1 MFTVVFHRHF
11 SCRQI
16 RDTAELTKVKCV
28 SGVHSLEAA
37 SVSIW
42 QPVYNN
48 NSKKKNKKKNL
59 PDTREHTK
67 SNSYDGDSLS
77 HWSTRTNTHTLLS
90 HTQRQKV
97 KNTAESIYQDI
108 SWQQPSKHISVPK
121 RFDHSSPRV
130 FHFIAKAVWAGHFWI
145 RRQIWV

>member
-48 NSKKKNKKKNL
+48 NSKKKKQKKTYLTLGNTPNQTAMTVTACL
-59 PDTREHTK
+59 TEAHAQ
-67 SNSYDGDSLS
+67 
-77 HWSTRTNTHTLLS
+77 THTLLS

-121 RFDHSSPRV
+121 RFDHSSPRG
-130 FHFIAKAVWAGHFWI
+130 FHFIAKAV
-145 RRQIWV
+145 

>member
-37 SVSIW
+37 SVAIW

-48 NSKKKNKKKNL
+48 NSKKKQKKKNYL
-59 PDTREHTK
+59 TLGNTPNQTAMTVTACLTEAH
-67 SNSYDGDSLS
+67 SQ
-77 HWSTRTNTHTLLS
+77 THTLLS
-90 HTQRQKV
+90 HTETEGQK
-97 KNTAESIYQDI
+97 
-108 SWQQPSKHISVPK
+108 
-121 RFDHSSPRV
+121 HS
-130 FHFIAKAVWAGHFWI
+130 
-145 RRQIWV
+145 